1 MPVRIAWQDG
11 QLAVIRQ
18 DADNGRLVELRR
30 LLEEGMTQDQV
41 AERLGVSQSYVSA
54 NRGEAGSGKR
64 GRKKTATVH

>member
-1 MPVRIAWQDG
+1 MPVRISWQDG